1 MGIHITHR
9 DRKVRL
15 AGAGMAAQLHRLGEG
30 NLNGSKI
37 LGINVREGHLRH
49 FFVIKIECQHW
60 LSGSIIYVKC
70 DMVLFIGICPALI
83 IALHFADIKASTN
96 KILNLN
102 CRSGDGQ
109 RALIGTCAICLNLDT
124 ALNIRIFSSI
134 NNVIDRFK
142 FEGFLAGG
150 TCTRLLHNFGKMD
163 FIHRVRRIHGNIRS
177 LLYETIR

>member
-1 MGIHITHR
+1 
-9 DRKVRL
+9 
-15 AGAGMAAQLHRLGEG
+15 
-30 NLNGSKI
+30 
-37 LGINVREGHLRH
+37 
-49 FFVIKIECQHW
+49 
-60 LSGSIIYVKC
+60 
-70 DMVLFIGICPALI
+70 MVLFIGICPALI

-142 FEGFLAGG
+142 F
-150 TCTRLLHNFGKMD
+150 C
-163 FIHRVRRIHGNIRS
+163 
-177 LLYETIR
+177 LLYTSPSPRDS